1 MNETKVALDFWKN
14 IKQYPGYPN
23 TLQRRLIDVNFVVE
37 KLSGVKSILDLGC
50 GDGAMLLAL
59 REFTEIDT
67 FYGYDISSNLIEKLL
82 NKWGKSNGLSVEIIN
97 LITIEKLPKTD
108 VTLSMGSFS
117 YIFKDEE
124 LHKLLRNI
132 KSDLLIVRASCTL
145 NKDDEIINKFS
156 DDLGKNY
163 AAIYRT
169 VSNYKSI
176 LSEHFIVSQISRAY
190 PDEIESYYGTKH
202 FFFVCR
208 RLKCF

>member
-1 MNETKVALDFWKN
+1 MNVTKVALNFWKN
-14 IKQYPGYPN
+14 RKQYPNYPH

-50 GDGAMLLAL
+50 GEGAMLLAL
-59 REFTEIDT
+59 RGFTEIDT
-67 FYGYDISSNLIEKLL
+67 FYGYDISPNLIEKLL
-82 NKWGKSNGLSVEIIN
+82 NEWGKSNGLSVEVIN
-97 LITIEKLPKTD
+97 LITIEKLPETD

-124 LHKLLRNI
+124 LHKLLRNV

-145 NKDDEIINKFS
+145 NKEDEVINKFS
-156 DDLGKNY
+156 EDLGENY

-176 LSEHFIVSQISRAY
+176 LSKHFIVSEISRAY
-190 PDEIESYYGTKH
+190 PDEIESKYGTKH
-202 FFFVCR
+202 FFFVC
-208 RLKCF
+208 KK